1 MHPLKAKNTHLSR
14 KRKGGDGVKERERE
28 RETFFYV
35 DER

>member
-1 MHPLKAKNTHLSR
+1 MHPLKAENTHLSR
-14 KRKGGDGVKERERE
+14 KRKGGRKEDERE